1 MKRSEL
7 VRQVA
12 LQTGLAPA
20 AADAAVKAVLE
31 AVTGALTRGER
42 VQLIGFGAFGVRE
55 RPARTG
61 RDPRTGAS
69 VAVAASRSVSFRAG
83 KGLRDAVN
91 RKTG

>member
-7 VRQVA
+7 ARQVA
-12 LQTGLAPA
+12 LQTGLTPA
-20 AADAAVKAVLE
+20 AADAAVRAALE
-31 AVTGALTRGER
+31 AVAGALARDEA
-42 VQLIGFGAFGVRE
+42 VQLVGFGAFRVRA
-55 RPARTG
+55 RTARTG

-69 VAVAASRSVSFRAG
+69 VAVAASRSVSFRVG

>member
-7 VRQVA
+7 ARQVA
-12 LQTGLAPA
+12 LQTGLSPA
-20 AADAAVKAVLE
+20 AADAAVRAALE
-31 AVTGALTRGER
+31 AVGGALARGEA
-42 VQLIGFGAFGVRE
+42 VQLVGFGAFRVRA

-69 VAVAASRSVSFRAG
+69 VAVAASRSVLFRAG
-83 KGLRDAVN
+83 KGRRDAVN